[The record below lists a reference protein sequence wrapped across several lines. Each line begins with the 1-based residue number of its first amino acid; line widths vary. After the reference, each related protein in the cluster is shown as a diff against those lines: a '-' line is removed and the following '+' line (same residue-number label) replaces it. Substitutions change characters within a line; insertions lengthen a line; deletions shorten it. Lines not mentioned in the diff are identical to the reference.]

1 MNKVKYTAKLL
12 LTLFSPVIVIVAAR
26 AMHAVYMWILAGVV
40 PSQEAWYFALLLTV
54 ISFTVVGVYVFCE
67 WLDPYR

>member
-1 MNKVKYTAKLL
+1 MSKVKYAAKLL
-12 LTLFSPVIVIVAAR
+12 LTLFSPVIVIVVAR

-54 ISFTVVGVYVFCE
+54 ISFTVFGVYAFCE
-67 WLDPYR
+67 WIEP